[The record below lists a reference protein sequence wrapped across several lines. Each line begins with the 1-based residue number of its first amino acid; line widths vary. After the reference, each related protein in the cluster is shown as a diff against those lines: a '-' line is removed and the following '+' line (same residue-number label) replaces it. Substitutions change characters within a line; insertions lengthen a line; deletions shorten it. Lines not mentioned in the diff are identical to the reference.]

1 MIGIS
6 FDCGPMLPAKLRRM
20 SKRRQK
26 IAIQRRISRE
36 LMKFVGRKYDSETI
50 EDVYEYMSSYL
61 KECLLKP
68 IVYEYR
74 LDVPIQS
81 VSVVCKVQE

>member
-1 MIGIS
+1 MIDIS
-6 FDCGPMLPAKLRRM
+6 FDYGPLLPAKLRRM

-36 LMKFVGRKYDSETI
+36 LMKFVGRKYDSKTI

-68 IVYEYR
+68 VVYSYR
-74 LDVPIQS
+74 LDDPLQV
-81 VSVVCKVQE
+81 VSITCKIEN

>member
-1 MIGIS
+1 MKIAVNYGVR
-6 FDCGPMLPAKLRRM
+6 LPAKLRRM

-26 IAIQRRISRE
+26 IAIKRRINRE
-36 LMKFVGRKYDSETI
+36 VMSFVGREYS
-50 EDVYEYMSSYL
+50 YEMRDELYERIHSYL

-68 IVYEYR
+68 VVYEYR

-81 VSVVCKVQE
+81 VSVACKVEE

>member
-1 MIGIS
+1 MEVSVNSGVR
-6 FDCGPMLPAKLRRM
+6 LPAKFRRM

-26 IAIQRRISRE
+26 IAVRRRISHE

-50 EDVYEYMSSYL
+50 EEVYEYMSSYL

-68 IVYEYR
+68 VVYSYR
-74 LDVPIQS
+74 LDVPLQV
-81 VSVVCKVQE
+81 VSVTCKVEN